1 MDRNKLS
8 LRQLLLILVVL
19 CASFSAGAAQTT
31 ASASENSATNDG
43 RKAFDKLKGLSGEW
57 QAPEGKDVMIDR
69 FRPIAGGDA
78 FVYEEWKAGAQ
89 LTSTVFYMVGSEL
102 RADHF
107 CDFGNQLHYVVKP
120 SPDGNTLQFELRDA
134 TNLDVHPRH
143 FHSATWRFVDA
154 DHLSQDWQISGGGK
168 DPKTV
173 RLDFTRQK

>member
-1 MDRNKLS
+1 MDKNKVS
-8 LRQLLLILVVL
+8 LRYCLLLMVMLSTYL
-19 CASFSAGAAQTT
+19 SMGLAQATST
-31 ASASENSATNDG
+31 APDNNATSNG
-43 RKAFDKLKGLSGEW
+43 QRAFERVKTLSGEW

-69 FRPIAGGDA
+69 FRPMASGDA
-78 FVYEEWKAGAQ
+78 FVYEEWKGGQQ
-89 LTSTVFYMVGSEL
+89 LTSTVFYMVGTEL

-154 DHLSQDWQISGGGK
+154 DHLSQDWQITGGGK

>member
-1 MDRNKLS
+1 MDQNKVG
-8 LRQLLLILVVL
+8 LRQLLMILVVL
-19 CASFSAGAAQTT
+19 GLSFSAGAAQTT
-31 ASASENSATNDG
+31 ASASDNAGTGDG
-43 RKAFDKLKGLSGEW
+43 RKALERLKGLSGEW
-57 QAPEGKDVMIDR
+57 KALEGKDVMIDR

-120 SPDGNTLQFELRDA
+120 SADGNSLQFELRDA

-143 FHSATWRFVDA
+143 FHSSTWRFVDA
-154 DHLSQDWQISGGGK
+154 DHLTQDWQITGGGK
-168 DPKTV
+168 EPKTV